1 MPKRD
6 VSGSFRSYD
15 DLFGTDETRAEENQE
30 KILQIPVSEL
40 HPFKDHPFK
49 VRDDEE
55 MEKMADSIRE
65 YGVLVP
71 LLARPAPEGGY
82 EIVSGHRR
90 HHAAELA
97 GIKEIPVI
105 VREMDDDTAIIA
117 MVDANL
123 QRENILPSE
132 RAASYKMKL
141 EAMKRQGKRFDLASK
156 ETSGQVD
163 PKLKGVRSNQQLAE
177 ETGESVKQIQR
188 FIRLNN
194 LLPDLLE
201 KVDQKEIS
209 FNPAVELSYLKPE
222 EQQNFIDVMEE
233 LDTPPSLS
241 QAQRLKKLSQE
252 NRCSKEAMEIILE
265 EDKKAPLNRV
275 VLDDEVIRKYF
286 PKAYTTKQ
294 MEDTIIKLLDQWQK
308 KRERDQER

>member
-15 DLFGTDETRAEENQE
+15 DLFGTDETRAEENHE

-71 LLARPAPEGGY
+71 LLCRPAPEGGY

-132 RAASYKMKL
+132 RAASYKMKND
-141 EAMKRQGKRFDLASK
+141 AMKRQAGRKAK
-156 ETSGQVD
+156 ENCGQVD
-163 PKLKGVRSNQQLAE
+163 HNFDSRRTVEIIAE
-177 ETGESVKQIQR
+177 QNNDSAKQVQR
-188 FIRLNN
+188 YIRLNN

-286 PKAYTTKQ
+286 PKTYTTKQ

>member
-15 DLFGTDETRAEENQE
+15 DLFGTDETRAEENHE
-30 KILQIPVSEL
+30 KILQIPVSDL

-132 RAASYKMKL
+132 KAYAYKMKL
-141 EAMKRQGKRFDLASK
+141 EALKHQGARKDL
-156 ETSGQVD
+156 TSVQIA
-163 PKLKGVRSNQQLAE
+163 PKLSTEIIGAE
-177 ETGESVKQIQR
+177 EGISKDTVKR
-188 FIRLNN
+188 FIRLTN
-194 LLPDLLE
+194 LSPALLE

-286 PKAYTTKQ
+286 PKTYTTKQ

-308 KRERDQER
+308 KRERNQER

>member
-15 DLFGTDETRAEENQE
+15 DLFGTDETRAEENHE

-141 EAMKRQGKRFDLASK
+141 EAMKRKAGRPSK
-156 ETSGQVD
+156 ENMSQVGTH
-163 PKLKGVRSNQQLAE
+163 LRSDQQMAE
-177 ETGESVKQIQR
+177 EIGESRNQIQR
-188 FIRLNN
+188 YIRLTN
-194 LLPDLLE
+194 LTPELLE

-222 EQQNFIDVMEE
+222 EQQNCIDVMEE

-286 PKAYTTKQ
+286 PKTYTTKQ

>member
-1 MPKRD
+1 MASAKHVTSTEIELPK
-6 VSGSFRSYD
+6 
-15 DLFGTDETRAEENQE
+15 ETSPPQE
-30 KILQIPVSEL
+30 VVINVPLSEL
-40 HPFKDHPFK
+40 RPFPNHPFGI
-49 VRDDEE
+49 RDDDS
-55 MEKMADSIRE
+55 MKDTIDSIKE

-141 EAMKRQGKRFDLASK
+141 EAMKRKAGRPSK
-156 ETSGQVD
+156 ENMSQVGTH
-163 PKLKGVRSNQQLAE
+163 LRSDQQMAE
-177 ETGESVKQIQR
+177 EIGESRNQIQR
-188 FIRLNN
+188 YIRLTN
-194 LLPDLLE
+194 LTPELLE

-286 PKAYTTKQ
+286 PKTYTTKQ

>member
-15 DLFGTDETRAEENQE
+15 DLFGTDETRAEENHE

-55 MEKMADSIRE
+55 MEKMADSIKE

-132 RAASYKMKL
+132 RAASYKMKMD
-141 EAMKRQGKRFDLASK
+141 AIRRKAGRPSK
-156 ETSGQVD
+156 ENPRQVVGNFEAADLIGQ
-163 PKLKGVRSNQQLAE
+163 
-177 ETGESVKQIQR
+177 ETGESGRQVQR

-194 LLPDLLE
+194 LVPDLLD

-286 PKAYTTKQ
+286 PKTYTTKQ

>member
-15 DLFGTDETRAEENQE
+15 DLFGTDETRAEENHE

-141 EAMKRQGKRFDLASK
+141 EAMKRRAGRPSK
-156 ETSGQVD
+156 ENMSQVGTH
-163 PKLKGVRSNQQLAE
+163 LRSDQQMAE
-177 ETGESVKQIQR
+177 EIGESRNQIQR
-188 FIRLNN
+188 YIRLTN
-194 LLPDLLE
+194 LTPELLE

-286 PKAYTTKQ
+286 PKTYTTKQ

>member
-90 HHAAELA
+90 HHAAEIA

-141 EAMKRQGKRFDLASK
+141 EAMKRKAGRPSK
-156 ETSGQVD
+156 ENS
-163 PKLKGVRSNQQLAE
+163 SQLGNNFGSLSSEEMAE
-177 ETGESVKQIQR
+177 ELGMNIPVRRSRHSGKASTDNPEQCTAAVKSVDLSHIVAES
-188 FIRLNN
+188 
-194 LLPDLLE
+194 
-201 KVDQKEIS
+201 
-209 FNPAVELSYLKPE
+209 A
-222 EQQNFIDVMEE
+222 
-233 LDTPPSLS
+233 
-241 QAQRLKKLSQE
+241 
-252 NRCSKEAMEIILE
+252 
-265 EDKKAPLNRV
+265 
-275 VLDDEVIRKYF
+275 
-286 PKAYTTKQ
+286 
-294 MEDTIIKLLDQWQK
+294 
-308 KRERDQER
+308 

>member
-15 DLFGTDETRAEENQE
+15 DLFGTDETRAEENHE

-55 MEKMADSIRE
+55 MEKMADSIKE

-132 RAASYKMKL
+132 RAASYKMKM
-141 EAMKRQGKRFDLASK
+141 EAIRRKAGRPSK
-156 ETSGQVD
+156 ENPRQVVGNFEAADLIGQ
-163 PKLKGVRSNQQLAE
+163 
-177 ETGESVKQIQR
+177 ETGESGRQVQR
-188 FIRLNN
+188 FIRLNS
-194 LLPDLLE
+194 LLPVLLE

-209 FNPAVELSYLKPE
+209 FNPAVELSYLRPE

-286 PKAYTTKQ
+286 PKTYTTKQ

>member
-15 DLFGTDETRAEENQE
+15 DLFGTDETRAEENHE

-141 EAMKRQGKRFDLASK
+141 EAMKRKAGRPSK
-156 ETSGQVD
+156 ENS
-163 PKLKGVRSNQQLAE
+163 SQLGNNFGSLSSEEMAE
-177 ETGESVKQIQR
+177 ELGTSKNQIFR
-188 FIRLNN
+188 YIRLTN
-194 LLPDLLE
+194 LTPDLLE

-286 PKAYTTKQ
+286 PKTYTTKQ

>member
-15 DLFGTDETRAEENQE
+15 DLFGTDETRAEENHE
-30 KILQIPVSEL
+30 KILQISVSEL

-71 LLARPAPEGGY
+71 LLCRPAPEDGY

-132 RAASYKMKL
+132 RAASYKMKM
-141 EAMKRQGKRFDLASK
+141 EALKHQGQRRDLQ
-156 ETSGQVD
+156 EQGTSCQVGT
-163 PKLKGVRSNQQLAE
+163 KLRADEQLAMG
-177 ETGESVKQIQR
+177 TNESARTVQR
-188 FIRLNN
+188 YIRLNN

-286 PKAYTTKQ
+286 PKTYTTKQ

>member
-15 DLFGTDETRAEENQE
+15 DLFGTDETRAEENHE

-132 RAASYKMKL
+132 RAASYKMKM
-141 EAMKRQGKRFDLASK
+141 EAIRRKAGRPSK
-156 ETSGQVD
+156 ENPRQVVGNFEAADLIGQ
-163 PKLKGVRSNQQLAE
+163 
-177 ETGESVKQIQR
+177 ETGESGRQVQR
-188 FIRLNN
+188 FIRLNS

-286 PKAYTTKQ
+286 PKTYTTKQ

>member
-15 DLFGTDETRAEENQE
+15 DLFGTDETRAEENHE

-55 MEKMADSIRE
+55 MEKMADSIKE

-71 LLARPAPEGGY
+71 LLCRPAPEGGY
-82 EIVSGHRR
+82 EIISGHRR

-141 EAMKRQGKRFDLASK
+141 EAMKRKAGRPSK
-156 ETSGQVD
+156 ENMSQVGTH
-163 PKLKGVRSNQQLAE
+163 LRSDQQMAE
-177 ETGESVKQIQR
+177 EIGESRNQIQR
-188 FIRLNN
+188 YIRLTN
-194 LLPDLLE
+194 LTPELLE
-201 KVDQKEIS
+201 KVDQKEVS

-286 PKAYTTKQ
+286 PKTYTTKQ

>member
-15 DLFGTDETRAEENQE
+15 DLFGTDETRAEENHE
-30 KILQIPVSEL
+30 KIRQISVSDL

-132 RAASYKMKL
+132 RAASYKMKM
-141 EAMKRQGKRFDLASK
+141 EAIKRKAGRPSK
-156 ETSGQVD
+156 ENSVQVGPNSLPAQIVAD
-163 PKLKGVRSNQQLAE
+163 EA
-177 ETGESVKQIQR
+177 GESKSQVKR

-286 PKAYTTKQ
+286 PKTYTTKQ

>member
-15 DLFGTDETRAEENQE
+15 DLFGTDETRAEENHE

-97 GIKEIPVI
+97 GTKEIPVI

-132 RAASYKMKL
+132 KAYAYKMKL
-141 EAMKRQGKRFDLASK
+141 EAIKHQGERKDL
-156 ETSGQVD
+156 TCGQVD
-163 PKLKGVRSNQQLAE
+163 HKLEKGMKARDVLAE
-177 ETGESVKQIQR
+177 EVGESAKQIQR
-188 FIRLNN
+188 CIRLTN
-194 LLPDLLE
+194 LTPELLE

-286 PKAYTTKQ
+286 PKTYTTKQ

>member
-15 DLFGTDETRAEENQE
+15 DLFGTDETRAEENHE

-123 QRENILPSE
+123 QRESILPSE

-141 EAMKRQGKRFDLASK
+141 EAMKRKAGRPSK
-156 ETSGQVD
+156 ENACQVGTH
-163 PKLKGVRSNQQLAE
+163 LRSDVEL
-177 ETGESVKQIQR
+177 GESVGESARTVQR

-286 PKAYTTKQ
+286 PKTYTTKQ

>member
-15 DLFGTDETRAEENQE
+15 DLFGTDETRAEENHE
-30 KILQIPVSEL
+30 KILQLPVSEL

-55 MEKMADSIRE
+55 MEKMADSIKE

-141 EAMKRQGKRFDLASK
+141 EAMKRKAGRPSK
-156 ETSGQVD
+156 ENMSQVGTH
-163 PKLKGVRSNQQLAE
+163 LRSDQQMAE
-177 ETGESVKQIQR
+177 EIGESRNQIQR
-188 FIRLNN
+188 YIRLTN
-194 LLPDLLE
+194 LTPELLE
-201 KVDQKEIS
+201 KVDQKEVS

-286 PKAYTTKQ
+286 PKTYTTKQ